1 MKNKLVAAGLAFF
14 LGSFGIHKFYLKDTG
29 SGIFYL
35 ILSILGIRLFAMP
48 VSGILGLIDGIMLL
62 SMSDAAF
69 DKKYN
74 SGQDAQSRQRQRGRG
89 QYRQRSYPNQPR
101 RSETRRTYQ
110 PKGAPRASAPPRKR
124 KKVVRDNPFKRSGV
138 KKYKDFDLEEAI
150 IDFKKGLELEPNDI
164 SLHFN
169 LACAY
174 SLTEKP
180 KNAYYHLSK
189 AVSFGF
195 KDFEK
200 IKTHDDL
207 AFLRIH
213 DEFHEFQNNGY
224 RIIKSIP
231 VQDAEEKEEEIVKAK
246 PEVVNEDNA
255 LNDDILLSQL
265 NKLDEL
271 RKKGLISDKEFHT
284 EKRKLLRD

>member
-62 SMSDAAF
+62 SMSDAVF
-69 DKKYN
+69 DKIYN
-74 SGQDAQSRQRQRGRG
+74 SGEDAQRKGRDRGR
-89 QYRQRSYPNQPR
+89 YNQRSYPNRNKR
-101 RSETRRTYQ
+101 REARRTYQ
-110 PKGAPRASAPPRKR
+110 PKGAPRATAPARTR

-150 IDFKKGLELEPNDI
+150 EDFKKGLELEPDDI

-180 KNAYYHLSK
+180 KNAYHHLNK
-189 AVSFGF
+189 AVSNGF

-213 DEFHEFQNNGY
+213 DKFHEFQKNGY

-231 VQDAEEKEEEIVKAK
+231 IQDNEEEEEEHVQAS
-246 PEVVNEDNA
+246 PEPVNEDNA

-271 RKKGLISDKEFHT
+271 RKKGLISDKEFQT